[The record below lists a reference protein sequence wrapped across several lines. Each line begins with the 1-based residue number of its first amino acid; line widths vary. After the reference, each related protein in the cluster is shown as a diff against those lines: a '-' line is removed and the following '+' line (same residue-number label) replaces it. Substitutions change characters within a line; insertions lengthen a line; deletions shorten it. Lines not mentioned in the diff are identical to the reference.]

1 MTIKIIPA
9 TADDYPVLIQIWEA
23 SVRATHDFLT
33 ETHIATLRRQIQD
46 VYMPQLP
53 LWVASNEAGTIEGF
67 IACLERRIEMLFVSP
82 QSRGSGVGK
91 FLINYAITEL
101 SANEV
106 DVNEKNPKAL
116 GFYLHMGFESV
127 GRSEQD
133 GEGNPFPLL
142 HLRLRRHN

>member
-1 MTIKIIPA
+1 MAIKIIPA
-9 TADDYPVLIQIWEA
+9 SAEDYPVLIQIWEA

-46 VYMPQLP
+46 IYMPQLP
-53 LWVASNEAGTIEGF
+53 LWVATNEAGTIQGF
-67 IACLERRIEMLFVSP
+67 IACLEKRIEMLFVSP

-91 FLINYAITEL
+91 LLINYAITEL

-106 DVNEKNPKAL
+106 DVNEQNPQAL

-142 HLRLRRHN
+142 HLRLRRHS